1 MIHTVSTTQ
10 FNAITLSKPHN
21 GDSMSLDYHP
31 RNRHSVLSHD
41 AAGTTQVRTVLLHGV
56 PIVTL
61 LMNGHER
68 LCLAQISNTL
78 LKGYR

>member
-1 MIHTVSTTQ
+1 
-10 FNAITLSKPHN
+10 
-21 GDSMSLDYHP
+21 MSVDDAM
-31 RNRHSVLSHD
+31 NRHSVISHD
-41 AAGTTQVRTVLLHGV
+41 ASTTQVRTVMLHGV
-56 PIVTL
+56 QIVTL